1 MGIHFL
7 TRKMRSVISLKSGY
21 LFFSACVAYISP
33 CIHPLSERTAVVWAL
48 PVAYSGIG
56 SIEFMNA
63 IFGVPSGGRWSVYL
77 TSELSRG
84 SVAMS
89 ALVSLCWISC
99 WWWLCQRGSCLLQK
113 DLSGVIQQQV
123 GEITFILLRWFA
135 VVARKHF
142 VRILETGELWLLLS

>member
-1 MGIHFL
+1 M
-7 TRKMRSVISLKSGY
+7 
-21 LFFSACVAYISP
+21 
-33 CIHPLSERTAVVWAL
+33 
-48 PVAYSGIG
+48 AYSGIG

-123 GEITFILLRWFA
+123 GEITFILLRWFV

-142 VRILETGELWLLLS
+142 VHVLETGELWLLLS